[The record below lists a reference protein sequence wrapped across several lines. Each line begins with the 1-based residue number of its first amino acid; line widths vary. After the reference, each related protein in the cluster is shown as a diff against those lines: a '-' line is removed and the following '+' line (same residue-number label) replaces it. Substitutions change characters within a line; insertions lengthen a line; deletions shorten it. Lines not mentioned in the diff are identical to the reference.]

1 MIVGASS
8 RPHKRAMIQKRF
20 LRFIRLFLRKQ
31 FVARLWAEGLGRLGI
46 PPKGGTTNFSEN
58 LKRESNPELHL
69 PGNRRSG
76 RRAAEV
82 GGRDTDRSDAE
93 GSAGRHF
100 KNRVIEGVDHL
111 GAELHP

>member
-1 MIVGASS
+1 MIAGASS
-8 RPHKRAMIQKRF
+8 RPDIRAMIQIRF
-20 LRFIRLFLRKQ
+20 LRFIRLFLRKK
-31 FVARLWAEGLGRLGI
+31 FVVPPLGRLGI
-46 PPKGGTTNFSEN
+46 PPEGGTTNFSEN
-58 LKRESNPELHL
+58 LKRKSNPELHL
-69 PGNRRSG
+69 PGNRRGG

-82 GGRDTDRSDAE
+82 GGRDADRSDAE